1 MAENMTSKL
10 QITIYSFGF
19 HKSGPPP
26 DINGNGGGF
35 VFDCRALPNPHY
47 VPELKNFTGQDRQIT
62 DYLAQYPVVQQFIVL
77 AASLVQLT
85 AENFNAREFTHLYV
99 AFGCT
104 GGKHRSVYC
113 AETLAAMLKDQ
124 YQITLEH
131 RDLPGKQEI

>member
-1 MAENMTSKL
+1 MATKL
-10 QITIYSFGF
+10 QIMIYSFGF

-47 VPELKNFTGQDRQIT
+47 VPELKDYTGQDKQVI
-62 DYLAQYPVVQQFIVL
+62 DFFAYFPEVKQFIGL
-77 AASLVQLT
+77 AAAMVQLA
-85 AENFNAREFTHLYV
+85 AENYSAREFTHLYV

-113 AETLAAMLKDQ
+113 AETLTAMLKEQ
-124 YQITLEH
+124 YSITLEH
-131 RDLPGKQEI
+131 RDLADKKDN